1 MPCTVVVAAGTALR
15 PPLLSHSFDTAGGV
29 DFRLV
34 KVPANANP
42 PSPRPV
48 YRWDENDVPR
58 FFGIGRG
65 PIPEYCFESAEADSP
80 APIGF
85 IPQKEATYGYWEAA
99 SGIANE
105 KGVMIAECTCAAV
118 FGATVR
124 KGIGTAGPL
133 LGYMELTRIALERCA
148 TARAVVQCMGDLA
161 IEHGFAGNT
170 DSLSGAAESLAVV
183 DGKEAWV
190 FHVLP
195 DDTGTSAIWAA
206 QRLKEG
212 HVACVPNVFVIRE
225 MDLTDPSFLLSS
237 NAKSV
242 ALRNGLWEQGAPF
255 DFARIFS
262 SGEARHRY
270 YSGRR
275 QWRALSLLAPSLQL
289 SPSYEDLLKDSPYP
303 ISVVPDMP
311 IDASDVMRIMRDTY
325 KGTPFDAATGE

>member
-1 MPCTVVVAAGTALR
+1 M
-15 PPLLSHSFDTAGGV
+15 GGSEWHCKREGS
-29 DFRLV
+29 D
-34 KVPANANP
+34 
-42 PSPRPV
+42 
-48 YRWDENDVPR
+48 D
-58 FFGIGRG
+58 
-65 PIPEYCFESAEADSP
+65 C
-80 APIGF
+80 
-85 IPQKEATYGYWEAA
+85 
-99 SGIANE
+99 
-105 KGVMIAECTCAAV
+105 ECTCAAV

-275 QWRALSLLAPSLQL
+275 QCARALAARA
-289 SPSYEDLLKDSPYP
+289 
-303 ISVVPDMP
+303 I
-311 IDASDVMRIMRDTY
+311 ASAITFVRGPAQGFALPNFGRAGHADRRLRCHADH
-325 KGTPFDAATGE
+325 A